1 MADAYNVARFNDQAV
16 VLKRTGVHL
25 GPAEVVILRTQIA
38 AVSRQLGRITVATTD
53 GRKYL
58 VNRGLSGKQ
67 RAQVKQAFGL

>member
-25 GPAEVVILRTQIA
+25 GPAEVVIVRTQIA
-38 AVSRQLGRITVATTD
+38 AVSQQLGRITVATTD

-58 VNRGLSGKQ
+58 VNRGLSGTQ
-67 RAQVKQAFGL
+67 RNLVKQAFGL